1 MNTRRRILLANASI
15 ATSEEVR
22 QGTLLIEDGII
33 SEIWKAGDDG
43 MTIFEGFETEF
54 KAIPDLVS
62 CKMPETEIRDLTG
75 KVLMAGGID
84 AHVHFREPGMTA
96 KADIASESRAALL
109 GGVTSFIDMPNTN
122 PPTVNIGRI
131 REKCSMAEGR
141 SSANWGF
148 HIGATNDNLEE
159 LAHLAASAEGEEF
172 GGIKVFMGSST
183 GNMLVDREKT
193 LEGVFGM
200 KNVRIPVHCE
210 DEGIIR
216 ANLEAAKEKYG
227 DTIPMRE
234 HGNIRSRQAC
244 IRSTAKALQMA
255 MQQGTKLHITHVT
268 PPEEVD
274 MIRTAKRYN
283 PGISAE
289 TSANYLRFSDED
301 YEKYGS
307 RIKCNPAVKAPSDKA
322 ALRKALAEGVIDS
335 IGSDHAPHLPE
346 EKARPYTSC
355 PSGMPSIQQSIA
367 VALTVAAEEGIPLT
381 RIASA
386 ISEKP
391 AELYGIKN
399 RGRLRKG
406 YAADIIV
413 VDLKKEFTVDR
424 ASSGP
429 GGIAYKCGWSPY
441 EGTLLKGFVEDVY
454 LNGYPVVTAG
464 RITDSIPRGS
474 ALAFEK

>member
-33 SEIWKAGDDG
+33 REIWKPGDDG
-43 MTIFEGFETEF
+43 MTMFEGIETEF
-54 KAIPDLVS
+54 TAIPDLVRGR
-62 CKMPETEIRDLTG
+62 MPETEIRDLTG

-84 AHVHFREPGMTA
+84 AHVHFREPGMTS
-96 KADIASESRAALL
+96 KADIGSESLAALL
-109 GGVTSFIDMPNTN
+109 GGVTSFIVMPNTN
-122 PPTVNIGRI
+122 PPTVNIGRV
-131 REKCSMAEGR
+131 REKCSLSEGR
-141 SSANWGF
+141 SYANWGF
-148 HIGATNDNLEE
+148 HIGATNDNLGE
-159 LAHLAASAEGEEF
+159 LADLVASAEGEEF

-193 LEGVFGM
+193 LEGIFRM

-210 DEGIIR
+210 DEDIIK
-216 ANLEAAKEKYG
+216 ANLAAAREKYG
-227 DTIPMRE
+227 DTIPMPE
-234 HGNIRSRQAC
+234 HENIRSRQAC

-255 MQQGTKLHITHVT
+255 MECGTGLHITHVT
-268 PPEEVD
+268 TAEEVD

-289 TSANYLRFSDED
+289 TSANYLWFSNED

-307 RIKCNPAVKAPSDKA
+307 RIKCNPAVKALSDRT
-322 ALRKALAEGVIDS
+322 ALRKALAEGVIDT

-367 VALTVAAEEGIPLT
+367 VVLTVSSQEGIPLT

-399 RGRLRKG
+399 RGHLQKG

-413 VDLKKEFTVDR
+413 IDLNKEFTVDR
-424 ASSGP
+424 AGSGP

-441 EGTLLKGFVEDVY
+441 EGIRLKGYVEDVY
-454 LNGYPVVTAG
+454 LNGWHVVSGG
-464 RITDSIPRGS
+464 RLKDSTPRS
-474 ALAFEK
+474 TALAFEK